1 MRERRSLCASR
12 PGPDDTATLTSA
24 LRAARCVT
32 LAEGV
37 NIEEMSTMP
46 MKLQEVHPA
55 LVHFPLTLLPLS
67 IGADLLGRVTGSETL
82 LDLGRRT
89 MPLAVASGVVAG
101 AAGLMAQ
108 TEVEADG
115 EALAMLQTHRTLNL
129 GLVAIAGAM
138 AAYRAGKKRPSAAYL
153 GVGLA
158 GLAALTYSAYLGG
171 AMVYHEG
178 VGVEAAG
185 GVRKDPSVP
194 ELSRRDAPRALQTAA
209 SDVAKGIRLT
219 VEESAKGDLVPA
231 LTERGAHHRDTQAG
245 AS

>member
-1 MRERRSLCASR
+1 MAMR
-12 PGPDDTATLTSA
+12 
-24 LRAARCVT
+24 
-32 LAEGV
+32 
-37 NIEEMSTMP
+37 
-46 MKLQEVHPA
+46 LQEVHPA

-67 IGADLLGRVTGSETL
+67 IGADLLGRLTGSEAL
-82 LDLGRRT
+82 LNLGRRT
-89 MPLAVASGVVAG
+89 MPLAVASGLVAG

-115 EALAMLQTHRTLNL
+115 EALAMLKTHRTLNL

-138 AAYRAGKKRPSAAYL
+138 AAYRAGKERPSAAYL

-171 AMVYHEG
+171 AMVHHEG
-178 VGVEAAG
+178 VGVEAAD
-185 GVRKDPSVP
+185 GVRKSPPVP
-194 ELSRRDAPRALQTAA
+194 ELSRKDARQALQTAA
-209 SDVAKGIRLT
+209 SDVAKGIQLT

-231 LTERGAHHRDTQAG
+231 LTQGGERQRSAHDEAA

>member
-1 MRERRSLCASR
+1 MAMR
-12 PGPDDTATLTSA
+12 
-24 LRAARCVT
+24 
-32 LAEGV
+32 
-37 NIEEMSTMP
+37 
-46 MKLQEVHPA
+46 LQEVHPA

-67 IGADLLGRVTGSETL
+67 VGADLLGRLTGSETL
-82 LDLGRRT
+82 FEIGRRM
-89 MPLAVASGVVAG
+89 MPVAAVSGLVAG

-115 EALAMLQTHRTLNL
+115 EALAMLKTHHTLNL

-138 AAYRAGKKRPSAAYL
+138 AAYRARNERPSAAYL

-178 VGVEAAG
+178 VGVEAAD
-185 GVRKDPSVP
+185 GVRKDPPVP
-194 ELSRRDAPRALQTAA
+194 ELSRKEAPQALRAAA
-209 SDVAKGIRLT
+209 TDVAKGIQLT
-219 VEESAKGDLVPA
+219 VEETAKGDLVPA
-231 LTERGAHHRDTQAG
+231 LTGRVEGRESESDEST